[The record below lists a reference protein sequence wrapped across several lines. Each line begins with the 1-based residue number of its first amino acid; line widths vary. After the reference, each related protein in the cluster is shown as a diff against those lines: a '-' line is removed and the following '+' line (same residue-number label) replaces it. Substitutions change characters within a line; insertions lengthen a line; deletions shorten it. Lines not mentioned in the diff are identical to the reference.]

1 MRRFESYRPSQRK
14 KNIIKSQMSS
24 SLIYSLR
31 EAYISYS
38 KKEIFTDL
46 TFNLQRGELIA
57 LVGKNGVGKSTLMN
71 VISGKQDIDQ
81 GEVWSPEGLQLSYF
95 NQDFHFINEDQTIE
109 NELSKLFKDENEYY
123 KIDIFCENLF
133 LDKTKNIKTLSGGQK
148 RRVGLIKSLIVDSD
162 ILLLDEPTNHL
173 DLESI
178 VWLENYLKNYNGAI
192 LCVSHD
198 RQFLNNFT
206 NKVFWL
212 DRGNLK
218 VSPKGFNNF
227 DQWSADLLD
236 QEARELRNRKQ
247 FVNIE
252 TEWASRG
259 VKARVKRNIKRVQR
273 AKELKQQ
280 LENDVSSY
288 KRAIAKIKTK
298 AITASDN
305 EAKSIIEFYNT
316 FLSYKSPSA
325 KIILKDFTF
334 KIAKN
339 DRIGVLGNNGTGKS
353 SFLKILVGELEVD
366 KGTVK
371 VKKDLEFS
379 YFDQMRNDLKDEFP
393 IKKILVPNGG
403 DYIKVYGKERHVCSY
418 LKDFMFDPSK
428 VNETVGTLS
437 GGQKNKLL
445 LSKVLANPKTGLI
458 LDEPTND
465 LDIET
470 LDLLEEMLVQY
481 KGTLLIVS
489 HDRDFLDQTVNKIL
503 FFEGDGEVTFFNG
516 GYSDFLQYQTIL
528 EEEKKLNNTIV
539 NNNTSKLK
547 RDSNGKNKKKLTYKL
562 EYELEKIPSNIDQLH
577 IDIKDIEEQLSKPDL
592 YKLDKDLFIDLTK
605 NLQDYN
611 AKLESSEERWVEL
624 MSMKSEE

>member
-1 MRRFESYRPSQRK
+1 
-14 KNIIKSQMSS
+14 MSS

-95 NQDFHFINEDQTIE
+95 NQDFHFINEYQTIE

-577 IDIKDIEEQLSKPDL
+577 LYIKDIEEQLSKPDL

>member
-1 MRRFESYRPSQRK
+1 
-14 KNIIKSQMSS
+14 MSS
-24 SLIYSLR
+24 SLIFSLR

-95 NQDFHFINEDQTIE
+95 NQDFHFIDEDQTIE

-133 LDKTKNIKTLSGGQK
+133 LDKTKNINTLSGGQK
-148 RRVGLIKSLIVDSD
+148 RRVGLIKSLIVESD

-178 VWLENYLKNYNGAI
+178 VWLENYLKSYNGAI

-227 DQWSADLLD
+227 DQWSAELLD

-298 AITASDN
+298 AIAASDN

-334 KIAKN
+334 KIAKD

-353 SFLKILVGELEVD
+353 SFLKILVGELKVD

-379 YFDQMRNDLKDEFP
+379 YFDQMRNDLKDDLP

-516 GYSDFLQYQTIL
+516 GYSDFLQYQLII

-539 NNNTSKLK
+539 IPSKSK
-547 RDSNGKNKKKLTYKL
+547 KKNDSKEKTPKKLTYKL
-562 EYELEKIPSNIDQLH
+562 EYELEKIPSIIDQLN
-577 IDIKDIEEQLSKPDL
+577 INIKSTEEQLSNPDL
-592 YKLDKDLFIDLTK
+592 YKLDKELFIDLTK
-605 NLQDYN
+605 KLQDYN
-611 AKLESSEERWVEL
+611 SKLEYSEERWIEL

>member
-1 MRRFESYRPSQRK
+1 
-14 KNIIKSQMSS
+14 MSS

-547 RDSNGKNKKKLTYKL
+547 KDSNGKNKKKLTYKL
-562 EYELEKIPSNIDQLH
+562 EYELEKIPSIIDQLH
-577 IDIKDIEEQLSKPDL
+577 INIKDVEEQLSKPDL
-592 YKLDKDLFIDLTK
+592 YKLDKELFIDLTR

-611 AKLESSEERWVEL
+611 AKLENSEERWVEL

>member
-1 MRRFESYRPSQRK
+1 
-14 KNIIKSQMSS
+14 MSS

-547 RDSNGKNKKKLTYKL
+547 RDTNGKNKKKLTYKL

>member
-1 MRRFESYRPSQRK
+1 
-14 KNIIKSQMSS
+14 MSS

-562 EYELEKIPSNIDQLH
+562 EYELEKIPLIIDQLH
-577 IDIKDIEEQLSKPDL
+577 INIKDVEEQLSKPDL
-592 YKLDKDLFIDLTK
+592 YKLDKELFIDLTR

-611 AKLESSEERWVEL
+611 AKLENSEERWVEL

>member
-1 MRRFESYRPSQRK
+1 
-14 KNIIKSQMSS
+14 MSS

-81 GEVWSPEGLQLSYF
+81 GEVWSPEGLQLYYF

-123 KIDIFCENLF
+123 KIYIFCENLF

-148 RRVGLIKSLIVDSD
+148 RRVGMIKSLIVDSD

-227 DQWSADLLD
+227 YQWSADLLD

-539 NNNTSKLK
+539 NNNTSKSK

-562 EYELEKIPSNIDQLH
+562 EY
-577 IDIKDIEEQLSKPDL
+577 
-592 YKLDKDLFIDLTK
+592 
-605 NLQDYN
+605 
-611 AKLESSEERWVEL
+611 
-624 MSMKSEE
+624 

>member
-1 MRRFESYRPSQRK
+1 
-14 KNIIKSQMSS
+14 MSS

-539 NNNTSKLK
+539 NNNTSKSK

-577 IDIKDIEEQLSKPDL
+577 LDIKDIEEQLSKPDL

>member
-1 MRRFESYRPSQRK
+1 
-14 KNIIKSQMSS
+14 MSS

>member
-1 MRRFESYRPSQRK
+1 
-14 KNIIKSQMSS
+14 MSS

-562 EYELEKIPSNIDQLH
+562 EYELEKIPLIIDQLH
-577 IDIKDIEEQLSKPDL
+577 INIKDVEEQLSNPDL
-592 YKLDKDLFIDLTK
+592 YKLDKELFIDLTK

-611 AKLESSEERWVEL
+611 AKLENSEERWVEL

>member
-1 MRRFESYRPSQRK
+1 M
-14 KNIIKSQMSS
+14 
-24 SLIYSLR
+24 
-31 EAYISYS
+31 
-38 KKEIFTDL
+38 
-46 TFNLQRGELIA
+46 
-57 LVGKNGVGKSTLMN
+57 
-71 VISGKQDIDQ
+71 
-81 GEVWSPEGLQLSYF
+81 
-95 NQDFHFINEDQTIE
+95 
-109 NELSKLFKDENEYY
+109 
-123 KIDIFCENLF
+123 
-133 LDKTKNIKTLSGGQK
+133 
-148 RRVGLIKSLIVDSD
+148 
-162 ILLLDEPTNHL
+162 
-173 DLESI
+173 
-178 VWLENYLKNYNGAI
+178 
-192 LCVSHD
+192 
-198 RQFLNNFT
+198 
-206 NKVFWL
+206 
-212 DRGNLK
+212 
-218 VSPKGFNNF
+218 
-227 DQWSADLLD
+227 
-236 QEARELRNRKQ
+236 
-247 FVNIE
+247 
-252 TEWASRG
+252 
-259 VKARVKRNIKRVQR
+259 
-273 AKELKQQ
+273 
-280 LENDVSSY
+280 
-288 KRAIAKIKTK
+288 
-298 AITASDN
+298 
-305 EAKSIIEFYNT
+305 
-316 FLSYKSPSA
+316 
-325 KIILKDFTF
+325 
-334 KIAKN
+334 
-339 DRIGVLGNNGTGKS
+339 LGNNGTGKS

-379 YFDQMRNDLKDEFP
+379 YFYQMRNDLKDEFP

-539 NNNTSKLK
+539 NNNTSKSK

-577 IDIKDIEEQLSKPDL
+577 LYIKDIEEQLSKPDL

>member
-1 MRRFESYRPSQRK
+1 
-14 KNIIKSQMSS
+14 MSS

-539 NNNTSKLK
+539 NNNTSKSK
-547 RDSNGKNKKKLTYKL
+547 RYSNGKNKKKLTYKL

-577 IDIKDIEEQLSKPDL
+577 LYIKDIEEQLSKPDL

>member
-1 MRRFESYRPSQRK
+1 
-14 KNIIKSQMSS
+14 MSS
-24 SLIYSLR
+24 SLIFSLR

-95 NQDFHFINEDQTIE
+95 NQDFHFIDEDQTIE

-133 LDKTKNIKTLSGGQK
+133 LDKTKNINTLSGGQK
-148 RRVGLIKSLIVDSD
+148 RRVGLIKSLIVESD

-178 VWLENYLKNYNGAI
+178 VWLENYLKSYNGAI

-227 DQWSADLLD
+227 DQWSAELLD

-298 AITASDN
+298 AIAASDN

-334 KIAKN
+334 KIAKD

-353 SFLKILVGELEVD
+353 SFLKILVGELKVD

-379 YFDQMRNDLKDEFP
+379 YFDQMRNDLKDDLP

-516 GYSDFLQYQTIL
+516 GYSDFLQYQLII

-539 NNNTSKLK
+539 IPSKSK
-547 RDSNGKNKKKLTYKL
+547 IKNDSKEKTPKKLTYKL
-562 EYELEKIPSNIDQLH
+562 EYELEKIPSIIDQLN
-577 IDIKDIEEQLSKPDL
+577 INIKSTEEQLSNPDL
-592 YKLDKDLFIDLTK
+592 YKLDKELFIDLTK
-605 NLQDYN
+605 KLQDYN
-611 AKLESSEERWVEL
+611 SKLEYSEERWIEL

>member
-1 MRRFESYRPSQRK
+1 
-14 KNIIKSQMSS
+14 MSS

-539 NNNTSKLK
+539 NNNTSKSK

-592 YKLDKDLFIDLTK
+592 YKLDKDLLIDLTK

>member
-1 MRRFESYRPSQRK
+1 
-14 KNIIKSQMSS
+14 MSS

-81 GEVWSPEGLQLSYF
+81 GEVWSPEVLQLSYF

-212 DRGNLK
+212 DSGNLK

-236 QEARELRNRKQ
+236 KEARELRNRKQ

-339 DRIGVLGNNGTGKS
+339 YRIGVLGNNGTGKS

-393 IKKILVPNGG
+393 IKKILVTNGG

-418 LKDFMFDPSK
+418 LKDFMFYPSK

-465 LDIET
+465 LYIET

-539 NNNTSKLK
+539 NNNTYKSK

-577 IDIKDIEEQLSKPDL
+577 LDIKDIEEQLSKPDL

>member
-1 MRRFESYRPSQRK
+1 
-14 KNIIKSQMSS
+14 MSS

-46 TFNLQRGELIA
+46 TFNLQRGEFIA

-178 VWLENYLKNYNGAI
+178 IWLENYLKNYSGAI

-379 YFDQMRNDLKDEFP
+379 YFDQMRNDLKDELP

-428 VNETVGTLS
+428 VNETVETLS

-503 FFEGDGEVTFFNG
+503 FFEGDGEVIFFNG

-528 EEEKKLNNTIV
+528 EEEKKLINTII

-547 RDSNGKNKKKLTYKL
+547 SDSNKKNKKKLTYKL
-562 EYELEKIPSNIDQLH
+562 EYELEKIPSIIDQLH
-577 IDIKDIEEQLSKPDL
+577 VDIKNTEEQLSNPDL
-592 YKLDKDLFIDLTK
+592 YKLNKDLFIDLTK
-605 NLQDYN
+605 KLQDYN
-611 AKLESSEERWVEL
+611 CKLENSEERWVEL
-624 MSMKSEE
+624 MSMKSE

>member
-1 MRRFESYRPSQRK
+1 
-14 KNIIKSQMSS
+14 MSS

-81 GEVWSPEGLQLSYF
+81 GEIWSPEGLQLSYF

-339 DRIGVLGNNGTGKS
+339 DRIGVLANNGTGKS

-528 EEEKKLNNTIV
+528 EEEKKLDNTIV

-547 RDSNGKNKKKLTYKL
+547 RNSNGKNKKKLTYKL
-562 EYELEKIPSNIDQLH
+562 EYELEKIPLIIDQLH
-577 IDIKDIEEQLSKPDL
+577 VDIKNIEEQLSKPDL

-605 NLQDYN
+605 KLQDYN
-611 AKLESSEERWVEL
+611 AKLENSEERWVEL